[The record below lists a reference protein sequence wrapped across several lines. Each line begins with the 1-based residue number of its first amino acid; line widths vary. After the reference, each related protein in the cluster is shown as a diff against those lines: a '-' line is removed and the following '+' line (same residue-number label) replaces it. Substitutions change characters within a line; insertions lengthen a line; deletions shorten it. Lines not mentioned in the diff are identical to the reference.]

1 MFGPFFKMGMDMT
14 MLALEAQQVIALRL
28 TRLALGGPAVA
39 ARETR
44 RMVSEKAV
52 AAVETGLHLAAG
64 GSAHKVVRNYRRK
77 VQANRD
83 RLSANVTGRR

>member
-1 MFGPFFKMGMDMT
+1 MFGSFLRLTMDMA
-14 MLALEAQQVIALRL
+14 LLSLEAQQVIALRL

-52 AAVETGLHLAAG
+52 AAVETGVHLATG
-64 GSAHKVVRNYRRK
+64 GSPHKVVRNYRSK
-77 VQANRD
+77 VQANRA
-83 RLSANVTGRR
+83 RLSANVTGWR